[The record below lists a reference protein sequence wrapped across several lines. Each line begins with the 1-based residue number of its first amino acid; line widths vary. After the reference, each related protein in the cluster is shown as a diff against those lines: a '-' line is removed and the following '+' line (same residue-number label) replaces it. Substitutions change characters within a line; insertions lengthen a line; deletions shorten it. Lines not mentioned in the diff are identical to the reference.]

1 MRHKTIFRIGNL
13 SVSEKLSGKTAKLI
27 RNMDFQLEQGGILG
41 IVGESD
47 SGKEYLPKAL
57 LGLLNRNEYTLAG
70 EAIYMEQDILS
81 MDASDLRKIRG
92 SEISYVFGNP
102 RSVLNP
108 YLRIGRQLN
117 ELKKH
122 YRLEGGQTGV
132 DEVLENLGIE
142 DLKRIK
148 KAYTSQLEDEL
159 LYRIVLAMATI
170 SKPKILIIE
179 EPAENYGG
187 MAKKG
192 MLVLLKKISIEYRIS
207 IIVMTRDFELARL
220 LSDRIIVMYRGI
232 VVEEGTVNQFIEG
245 AGHPYSVGL
254 VRSIESSIEK
264 NEDMYALPG
273 GQTRFGDNT
282 MRCPFIE
289 RCERR
294 KYVCA
299 KEMPK
304 LEGEGLHKVR
314 CFNPVGGEEL

>member
-1 MRHKTIFRIGNL
+1 MRHKTILRVGNL
-13 SVSEKLSGKTAKLI
+13 SVSEKLIGKTEKLI

-41 IVGESD
+41 IIGESG

-57 LGLLNRNEYTLAG
+57 LGLLNKNQYNLSG
-70 EAIYMEQDILS
+70 EAIYLEHDILS
-81 MDASDLRKIRG
+81 MDESDLRKIRG

-108 YLRIGRQLN
+108 YLTIGKQLK
-117 ELKKH
+117 ELEKH
-122 YRLEGGQTGV
+122 YGFEGGQIGV
-132 DEVLENLGIE
+132 DEVLKSLGIE
-142 DLKRIK
+142 DPKRIR
-148 KAYTSQLEDEL
+148 KAFTSQLEDEL
-159 LYRIVLAMATI
+159 LFRIGLAMASI
-170 SKPKILIIE
+170 CRPKILIIE

-192 MLVLLKKISIEYRIS
+192 MLVLLKRISIEYRIS

-220 LSDRIIVMYRGI
+220 LSDRIIVMYHGM

-245 AGHPYSVGL
+245 ADHPYSAGL
-254 VRSIESSIEK
+254 VRSIESAIEK

-299 KEMPK
+299 NEMPK
-304 LEGEGLHKVR
+304 LAGEGLHKVR
-314 CFNPVGGEEL
+314 CFYPVGGEGL